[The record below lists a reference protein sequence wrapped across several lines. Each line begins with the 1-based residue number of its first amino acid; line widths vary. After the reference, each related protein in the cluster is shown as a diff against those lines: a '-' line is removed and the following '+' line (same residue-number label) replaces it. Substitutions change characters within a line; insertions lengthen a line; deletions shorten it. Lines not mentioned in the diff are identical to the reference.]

1 MLPSTMTANKE
12 KEANESLNKSDEKA
26 RFSHPQP
33 TSKANDANKQVS
45 TTPLK
50 AAQSKHSS
58 SSASVD
64 PVSLLYSSDSE
75 SSVDMVRVDNQGI
88 RPKYVNI
95 QIQGVPTSVLINT
108 GADITIMCGELF
120 KKIAKAGKLKKK
132 DFKQP
137 HHTPCM

>member
-1 MLPSTMTANKE
+1 M
-12 KEANESLNKSDEKA
+12 
-26 RFSHPQP
+26 
-33 TSKANDANKQVS
+33 
-45 TTPLK
+45 K